1 LEAVV
6 QSAALAF
13 IVGVVAAS
21 AARAQDL
28 CSWCA
33 VLQGRYEG
41 GAVQLEFSW
50 TYWDLS
56 TEAAGFDVYRGQLGT
71 KCAEGVRVN
80 NDVLPI
86 PPNPTS
92 EPAQIFMDANVE
104 PGHGYWYEIRPVDA
118 QRHQI
123 PGEFAVR
130 SAVTTGNTLLFRGQL
145 RHDWQPAGLS
155 TPLLTTGQPCAE
167 LCFADGVLF
176 GGSAH
181 YADQGTTVEIYGEAG
196 QMLDFAQDWAQELVV
211 TSVTPY
217 SCLLTIAPAAWG
229 SVKHLYR

>member
-1 LEAVV
+1 V

-92 EPAQIFMDANVE
+92 EPAQIFMDSNVE
-104 PGHGYWYEIRPVDA
+104 PGPKRLRFSSHRRGA
-118 QRHQI
+118 TA
-123 PGEFAVR
+123 GR
-130 SAVTTGNTLLFRGQL
+130 SAAITWGCNGLAPRSHRFS
-145 RHDWQPAGLS
+145 RHH
-155 TPLLTTGQPCAE
+155 
-167 LCFADGVLF
+167 VL
-176 GGSAH
+176 G
-181 YADQGTTVEIYGEAG
+181 
-196 QMLDFAQDWAQELVV
+196 
-211 TSVTPY
+211 
-217 SCLLTIAPAAWG
+217 
-229 SVKHLYR
+229 